1 MVTCTF
7 AGHRE
12 IFGFKD
18 DQVIEILEEL
28 LASEQEM
35 TCYVGGMG
43 EFDSLCSGA
52 VQTLKRRHPD
62 KSITLVLVLPYMT
75 QQLNRDKEFY
85 ERVYDEILIPI
96 ELAGIHYKKA
106 ITARNHWMV
115 DHSDCL
121 ISLVWRDFGGAYKTL
136 KYAEK
141 HKKKVFILNYRK

>member
-52 VQTLKRRHPD
+52 VRTLKRRHPD
-62 KSITLVLVLPYMT
+62 KRITLVLVLPYMT

-141 HKKKVFILNYRK
+141 CEKKAFNLQREI